1 VVIVQDLEGGVGEE
15 REVEDADAPAQ
26 GVDDET

>member
-1 VVIVQDLEGGVGEE
+1 VFVVQDLEGGVGEE
-15 REVEDADAPAQ
+15 GEVEDADAPAE